1 MRWRAGAVQSNLRH
15 SENHEH
21 ILDYFDK
28 SAIILMSVIIAAMN
42 TAKINTVNVNIKAGF
57 HRGAS

>member
-1 MRWRAGAVQSNLRH
+1 LRH